1 LELERERLAEEKRT
15 ANKKHRA
22 KIEGEAWDALL
33 PWCEDSDAA
42 DTLLRAIK
50 EGRIPHVSIAY

>member
-1 LELERERLAEEKRT
+1 MMCCRTERT

-22 KIEGEAWDALL
+22 KIENEILDALEEVGVPPAMML
-33 PWCEDSDAA
+33 Q
-42 DTLLRAIK
+42 LLLAIK